1 MNIVFCIKELAGIAG
16 GAERVLA
23 DIANGLANRG
33 HRVHVLSFDEEGQE
47 PFYKF
52 SRAVTFVPLG
62 DSGPGVFSSV
72 SRFLR
77 LKKRAMQLEPDV
89 IYGFLPSTY
98 IFLSIL
104 FFLTPCEI
112 HRM

>member
-33 HRVHVLSFDEEGQE
+33 HRVHVLSFDEEGQA
-47 PFYKF
+47 PFYNF
-52 SRAVTFVPLG
+52 YAVTFVPLG
-62 DSGPGVFSSV
+62 DLGRSIL
-72 SRFLR
+72 RFQNLR

-104 FFLTPCEI
+104 FY
-112 HRM
+112 